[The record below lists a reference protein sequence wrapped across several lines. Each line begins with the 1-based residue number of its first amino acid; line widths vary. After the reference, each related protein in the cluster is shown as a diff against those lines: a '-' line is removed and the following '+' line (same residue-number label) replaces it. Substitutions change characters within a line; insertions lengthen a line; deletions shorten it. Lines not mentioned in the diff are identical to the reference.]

1 MHQAL
6 RSVIA
11 YPKPLRPG
19 ALIAVTAPSSGVSGP
34 ALARLDL
41 VLDHLRTQGYRV
53 VEGKCLRS
61 EHKNA
66 SATKQDRAS
75 EFAAYLLDPEVSAI
89 LPPWGGELASEILE
103 QVDFEKLRGVP
114 PKWVLGYS
122 DISTLQLPLTLISGW
137 ATPHGPNL
145 MDLAPTQTDPLT
157 VGVMRVLEN
166 GLTNPVI
173 QHSSRQF
180 QITWVDFAVQV
191 DAPFNLTE
199 RTVWRRLDG
208 STESVRLRGRLIGGC
223 LDTLASLAGTCFGD
237 VPSFIRAS
245 RDVGAILY
253 LENVEMSP
261 PALVRTLL
269 SLRRHRWFEGLCGL
283 MLGRSAGPVPSESSS
298 LSYEEALRTALGD
311 LACPVLYDVDIGHR
325 PPQFTLINGAVAEV
339 TFGDGAGTV
348 IQTMG

>member
-61 EHKNA
+61 EHKNS

-166 GLTNPVI
+166 GLGL
-173 QHSSRQF
+173 
-180 QITWVDFAVQV
+180 
-191 DAPFNLTE
+191 AP
-199 RTVWRRLDG
+199 
-208 STESVRLRGRLIGGC
+208 
-223 LDTLASLAGTCFGD
+223 A
-237 VPSFIRAS
+237 
-245 RDVGAILY
+245 
-253 LENVEMSP
+253 
-261 PALVRTLL
+261 
-269 SLRRHRWFEGLCGL
+269 
-283 MLGRSAGPVPSESSS
+283 
-298 LSYEEALRTALGD
+298 
-311 LACPVLYDVDIGHR
+311 
-325 PPQFTLINGAVAEV
+325 
-339 TFGDGAGTV
+339 
-348 IQTMG
+348 